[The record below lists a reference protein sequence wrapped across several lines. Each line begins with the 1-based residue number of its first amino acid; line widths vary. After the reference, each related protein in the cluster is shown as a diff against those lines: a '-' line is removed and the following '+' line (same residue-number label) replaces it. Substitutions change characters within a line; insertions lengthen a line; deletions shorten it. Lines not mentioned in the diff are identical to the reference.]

1 MFKHFGKTTVKFFSH
16 ERWPLSKEEPMKK
29 NILILWL
36 IFVFSLPLCVYG
48 LGLELAVGGWQQ
60 TPEGD
65 LSYDAI
71 DIDDTIDLE
80 QDLNY
85 EEKNRISGR
94 LKIFLPVIPNIY
106 LMATPMEF
114 DETGIKSVDFTFGDQ
129 SFRADID
136 FESKLTLNHIDVAL
150 LYALPFIPTATN
162 EILNIELGLNAR
174 IIDFKV
180 EIKQPETGLEESE
193 EYTVPIPM
201 AYLAAQI
208 RPTER
213 IALEAETRGL
223 TYSSNYIYSLIG
235 RLKLKIFGPLF
246 IAGGYRYDKIE
257 IDEEDVEV
265 DVCISGVFVETGL
278 QF

>member
-1 MFKHFGKTTVKFFSH
+1 
-16 ERWPLSKEEPMKK
+16 MKK
-29 NILILWL
+29 NFLILWL

-60 TPEGD
+60 NPKGD
-65 LSYDAI
+65 LSYDSI
-71 DIDDTIDLE
+71 DIDNTIDLE
-80 QDLNY
+80 QDLDY
-85 EEKNRISGR
+85 EKENRISGR
-94 LKIFLPVIPNIY
+94 LKLCLPVIPNIY

-114 DETGIKSVDFTFGDQ
+114 DEAGIKSVDFTFGDQ
-129 SFRADID
+129 SFQADID
-136 FESKLTLNHIDVAL
+136 FESKLILNHIDVAL
-150 LYALPFIPTATN
+150 FYALPFIPTATN
-162 EILNIELGLNAR
+162 KVLNIEIGLNTR

-180 EIKQPETGLEESE
+180 EIEQPETGLEESE

-208 RPTER
+208 IPFER
-213 IALEAETRGL
+213 IALEAEARGL
-223 TYSSNYIYSLIG
+223 TYSSNHIYSLIG
-235 RLKLKIFGPLF
+235 RLKLKLFGPLF

-265 DVCISGVFVETGL
+265 DVCLSGPFVETGF